1 MATAT
6 PTPLKSA
13 LMQKRP
19 PRGKSSQ
26 NLAMINAAYRILQD
40 IQPTTVRS
48 VCYKLFTQG
57 FIPDM
62 SVKSTQRVS
71 VQLVYAREVEI
82 IPWEWLVDDTRKAS
96 RASLW
101 HDPAQII
108 KAAVNSYR
116 RDYWQDQLHRVEVW
130 SEKGT
135 VGGVLAGIL
144 DQYGVTFRVMKG
156 FGSATALHDVAEL
169 SQKGKPLTVF
179 YIGDYDPSG
188 MYMSEMDIPTRFTK
202 YGGIATFKRIAL
214 LINQCKG
221 LPSFDAGTKMT
232 DMRYKW
238 FIANYG
244 NTCWE
249 LDALDPNDLR
259 ACVEGAIISML
270 DIENWNRAIE
280 IEKVEVASMR
290 DFHKVWQSSKQ
301 GVISGARN
309 HE

>member
-1 MATAT
+1 MN
-6 PTPLKSA
+6 TPLKSA

-19 PRGKSSQ
+19 QRGKSNK
-26 NLAMINAAYRILQD
+26 NLDLINASYRILQA

-62 SVKSTQRVS
+62 TVKSTQRVS
-71 VQLVYAREVEI
+71 VQLVYARENEI

-116 RDYWQDQLHRVEVW
+116 RDYWQDQAHRVEIW

-135 VGGVLAGIL
+135 VGGVLAGIF
-144 DQYGVTFRVMKG
+144 DKYGVTFRVMKG

-169 SQKGKPLTVF
+169 SQHGNPLTVF

-188 MYMSEMDIPTRFTK
+188 MYMSEIDIPTRFTK
-202 YGGIATFKRIAL
+202 YGGVANFKRIAL
-214 LINQCKG
+214 LINRCQG

-238 FIANYG
+238 FVANYG
-244 NTCWE
+244 HTCWE

-259 ACVEGAIISML
+259 ECVEAAIVSML
-270 DIENWNRAIE
+270 DAKKWNRAIE

-290 DFHKVWQSSKQ
+290 DFHKVWQASKHS
-301 GVISGARN
+301 VISGARN

>member
-1 MATAT
+1 MTT
-6 PTPLKSA
+6 LKSA
-13 LMQKRP
+13 VVQKRP
-19 PRGKSSQ
+19 PRGKSSK
-26 NLAMINAAYRILQD
+26 NLDLINAAYRILQD

-71 VQLVYAREVEI
+71 VQLVYAREEEI

-96 RASLW
+96 RANMW
-101 HDPAQII
+101 DDPAQII
-108 KAAVNSYR
+108 RAAVNSYR
-116 RDYWQDQLHRVEVW
+116 RNYWQDQPHSVEIW

-156 FGSATALHDVAEL
+156 FGSATALHDVAES
-169 SQKGKPLTVF
+169 SQEGKPLTVF

-202 YGGIATFKRIAL
+202 YGGVADFKRISL
-214 LINQCKG
+214 TRSQCFG
-221 LPSFDAGTKMT
+221 LPSFEAGTKQT
-232 DMRYKW
+232 DGRYKW
-238 FIANYG
+238 FVDNFG
-244 NTCWE
+244 HTCWE

-259 ACVEGAIISML
+259 DSVEGAIKSML
-270 DIENWNRAIE
+270 DLALWNYAIE

-290 DFHKVWQSSKQ
+290 EFHAVWESRKSSY
-301 GVISGARN
+301 GR
-309 HE
+309 

>member
-1 MATAT
+1 MSKS
-6 PTPLKSA
+6 LKSA

-19 PRGKSSQ
+19 PRGKSSK
-26 NLAMINAAYRILQD
+26 NLDLINAAYRILQD

-57 FIPDM
+57 FIADM
-62 SVKSTQRVS
+62 SVRSTQRVS
-71 VQLVYAREVEI
+71 VQLVYARENTL

-108 KAAVNSYR
+108 KAAVQSYR
-116 RDYWQDQLHRVEVW
+116 RDYWQDQPHKVEIW

-144 DQYGVTFRVMKG
+144 DDYGVTFRVMKG
-156 FGSATALHDVAEL
+156 FGSATALYDVAQL
-169 SQKGKPLTVF
+169 SQQGKPLTVF

-202 YGGIATFKRIAL
+202 YGGVANFKRISL
-214 LINQCKG
+214 LINQCKN
-221 LPSFDAGTKMT
+221 LPSFDAGTKIT

-238 FIANYG
+238 FIGKYG
-244 NTCWE
+244 HTCWE

-259 ACVEGAIISML
+259 TCVKGAIVSML
-270 DIENWNRAIE
+270 DIDMWNRAIE
-280 IEKVEVASMR
+280 IEKVEIASMQ
-290 DFHKVWQSSKQ
+290 DFHQVWQTSKNHAM
-301 GVISGARN
+301 SGART